1 MKAKLKIIKDW
12 EFDGIKLS
20 GTSFKYSPLGG
31 KEMIARSEEEI
42 VFSVYHSQQ
51 KLKGVLWIKGDIS
64 RFIPSP
70 KPQEVQDIWQAPVLL
85 SCNNG
90 ILFLCG
96 ASKTLWWL
104 SEIMVIGLLFLW
116 ITGVL

>member
-12 EFDGIKLS
+12 EFGRIELS

-31 KEMIARSEEEI
+31 KGMIARSEEEI

-51 KLKGVLWIKGDIS
+51 KSKGVLWIKGDIS

-70 KPQEVQDIWQAPVLL
+70 PPRSARHLARPRTF
-85 SCNNG
+85 
-90 ILFLCG
+90 ILQQRNII
-96 ASKTLWWL
+96 SLWSQQNSL
-104 SEIMVIGLLFLW
+104 VVI
-116 ITGVL
+116 

>member
-12 EFDGIKLS
+12 EFGRIELS

-31 KEMIARSEEEI
+31 KGMIARSEEDI

-51 KLKGVLWIKGDIS
+51 KSKGVLWIKGDIS

-70 KPQEVQDIWQAPVLL
+70 PPKKCKTFGKTPYFYLATTEYYFFVEPAK
-85 SCNNG
+85 
-90 ILFLCG
+90 LFGGYL
-96 ASKTLWWL
+96 K
-104 SEIMVIGLLFLW
+104 
-116 ITGVL
+116 

>member
-12 EFDGIKLS
+12 EFGGIELS

-31 KEMIARSEEEI
+31 KGMIARSEDEI

-70 KPQEVQDIWQAPVLL
+70 ESKEVQDIWQDPVLL
-85 SCNNG
+85 SYNNG

-96 ASKTLWWL
+96 ASCL
-104 SEIMVIGLLFLW
+104 
-116 ITGVL
+116 ITIIIAQMNL